1 MIKEYKIG
9 TTEGKKNLIRRMD
22 TMVNTVMINDWLLS
36 TGKKI
41 TIKKGNVYYVE
52 GEPLKM

>member
-1 MIKEYKIG
+1 MIEEYEIR
-9 TTEGKKNLIRRMD
+9 TTEGKKNLIKRMD

-41 TIKKGNVYYVE
+41 TIKKGNTYYVE

>member
-1 MIKEYKIG
+1 MLKEYKIG

-41 TIKKGNVYYVE
+41 TIKKGNAYYVE